1 MTEERAR
8 SASGQDDVSAFGEP
22 EQSVDFMGFVTRHL
36 RAFVLAT
43 VVVGLLTVAAMAL
56 VVALPPVD
64 RSVVMNLTPTF
75 PGAREGRYPNR
86 APFSPQDLVST
97 SVVDPIWRSQGLES
111 RIDLPTLLR
120 NLQVRTGG
128 TDVDLVLSDYQ
139 QKLSN
144 SKLTAAERT
153 TLESELSARL
163 KSVTSGTLILSLDV
177 PDRSLSDAEAIALL
191 SALPVEWAR
200 ASDAA
205 GARAYD
211 FPLPNGQELQASAER
226 IKEGASAGDVVMHAE
241 RMKEF
246 MDSLATS
253 VTEMSKLPGSDGV
266 KDRRGASVVDLGQ
279 EVTSIRRNMVIPFYI
294 DTLEQARL
302 RDPKGYSSIRATRR
316 KLLESELT
324 AATERARVIRTAFE
338 DYAAETRMVR
348 NPAVPGVDDPR
359 QAGILANVDGTFI
372 DRVIEQAVKSRD
384 VEYRRELTDRR
395 LQAEL
400 DVVEQTTRLE
410 FETWLETAVEEQA
423 SAPASDRRT
432 SSADRLQE
440 LTATLAGYADRASEL
455 MQVLAARNLNSASS
469 MFRVDID
476 PYVQAGRL
484 VSSRSVVLGGF
495 GVWATTCAVVA
506 VMCAWGDR
514 RASAARA

>member
-43 VVVGLLTVAAMAL
+43 VVVGLLTVAAIAL
-56 VVALPPVD
+56 VLALPPVD

-97 SVVDPIWRSQGLES
+97 SVVDPIWRSLGLES

-128 TDVDLVLSDYQ
+128 TDVDLVLSEYQ

-177 PDRSLSDAEAIALL
+177 PDRSLSDTEAIALL

-211 FPLPNGQELQASAER
+211 FPLPNGQELKASAER
-226 IKEGASAGDVVMHAE
+226 IKEAASAGDVVMHAE
-241 RMKEF
+241 PWRPR
-246 MDSLATS
+246 SPRCRS
-253 VTEMSKLPGSDGV
+253 CPG
-266 KDRRGASVVDLGQ
+266 
-279 EVTSIRRNMVIPFYI
+279 P
-294 DTLEQARL
+294 
-302 RDPKGYSSIRATRR
+302 
-316 KLLESELT
+316 T
-324 AATERARVIRTAFE
+324 A
-338 DYAAETRMVR
+338 
-348 NPAVPGVDDPR
+348 
-359 QAGILANVDGTFI
+359 
-372 DRVIEQAVKSRD
+372 
-384 VEYRRELTDRR
+384 
-395 LQAEL
+395 
-400 DVVEQTTRLE
+400 
-410 FETWLETAVEEQA
+410 
-423 SAPASDRRT
+423 
-432 SSADRLQE
+432 
-440 LTATLAGYADRASEL
+440 
-455 MQVLAARNLNSASS
+455 
-469 MFRVDID
+469 
-476 PYVQAGRL
+476 
-484 VSSRSVVLGGF
+484 
-495 GVWATTCAVVA
+495 
-506 VMCAWGDR
+506 
-514 RASAARA
+514 